1 MGAALGPWPCCCWY
15 KPSAIGLLTHL
26 GTWLSSGDPS
36 AFLSPQVTKTI
47 LAFHR
52 AEEAAFSGREQELFT
67 QFCTAFLE
75 DLLPYLN
82 RCLQVLFPPAQ
93 LAQALGEISGF
104 GFPCRGS
111 SLVASSWH

>member
-1 MGAALGPWPCCCWY
+1 MLGLWPHCCWY

-26 GTWLSSGDPS
+26 GMGLSSGGPS
-36 AFLSPQVTKTI
+36 ASLSPQVIKTI

-93 LAQALGEISGF
+93 IAQALGEISGF
-104 GFPCRGS
+104 GFCCRGRAP
-111 SLVASSWH
+111 VASPWH